1 VASEKDY
8 YPHLHPA
15 ADTYSG
21 RVHTNQAVAEMHIC
35 AIVYIYRSSITYVT
49 FIKAYTDHT
58 HSTEGIGT
66 M

>member
-21 RVHTNQAVAEMHIC
+21 RVHTNQAVAECIG
-35 AIVYIYRSSITYVT
+35 AIVYIYSSSITYVT
-49 FIKAYTDHT
+49 FTKAYTDHT
-58 HSTEGIGT
+58 HSIEGIGT